1 MFSTSQKSKHMNK
14 KGMHQNNLIS
24 SDITILTEKESNGT
38 LTEPDI
44 KKFRLL
50 LAREPII
57 KQRNWYDKTIIWYYH
72 KRI

>member
-1 MFSTSQKSKHMNK
+1 MYSKNVKPNLMTLSQKSKHINK
-14 KGMHQNNLIS
+14 KGLHQNNLIS
-24 SDITILTEKESNGT
+24 NDITILTEKESNGT

-57 KQRNWYDKTIIWYYH
+57 KGKSI
-72 KRI
+72 

>member
-1 MFSTSQKSKHMNK
+1 MNK

-57 KQRNWYDKTIIWYYH
+57 KQRN
-72 KRI
+72 